1 MQSSTELTT
10 DSAERYRQL
19 VEAIT
24 DYAIYMLDADGHV
37 ANWNAG
43 AERIKGYL
51 ASDIIGEHFSLFY
64 TAEDRAA
71 GVPAQALR
79 IAALHGKFET
89 ESWRLR
95 KDGSRFWAH
104 VVIDPIP
111 DAEGNIVGY
120 AKITRDLTERKR
132 AQEALRE
139 SEDQFSRLVLSVTDY
154 AIYMLDPEGLVSSW
168 NAGAQRIKGYVP
180 DEIIGRHFSTFYTP
194 EDRET
199 GEPQHALETALRE
212 GRFAAE
218 GWRMRKGGER
228 FRASV
233 VIEAIRDDAGALIG
247 FAKITRDIT
256 EREQAQR
263 ALDDAR
269 EALAQAQKMEAIGQ
283 LTGGIAHDFNN
294 LLMAIG
300 SSLTLLRNRLPPDP
314 QSLRLLDNA
323 SQGVDRGATLTQ
335 RMLAFAR
342 RQELSVGRVHLA
354 ELLRNMTDLVQR
366 SIGPEWPI
374 TITIPMGLPAATAD
388 TNQLEMAILN
398 LVVNARDAM
407 PSGGAISI
415 TAALETVSADAIVD
429 LPAGQYVCLSVAD
442 KGQGMDAETLRKA
455 TEPFFTTKG
464 IGKGTGLGLPMVHG
478 FTQQIGGALTLES
491 EAGSGTT
498 ARLWLP
504 LAGAPAIK
512 PTSPLAN
519 PEPALQSLKVLA
531 VDDDPL
537 VLMNTVALLEDL
549 NHEVISASSGT
560 QALELFKQ
568 TTVDLVI
575 TDQAMPGLLGTELS
589 AAILELRPATPIII
603 ASGYGEGMD
612 LPPGRILRLSKPFQQ
627 SQLTR
632 VMREAMLAPDSAPAP
647 SSPA

>member
-1 MQSSTELTT
+1 MRSTMDLTT
-10 DSAERYRQL
+10 NSAERYRQL

-24 DYAIYMLDADGHV
+24 DYAIYMLDVDGHV

-43 AERIKGYL
+43 AQRIKGYD
-51 ASDIIGEHFSLFY
+51 ASDIIGQHFSLFY
-64 TAEDRAA
+64 TPEDRAA
-71 GVPAQALR
+71 GVPEQALR
-79 IAALHGKFET
+79 TAAQQGKFET

-111 DAEGNIVGY
+111 GADGEVIGY
-120 AKITRDLTERKR
+120 AKITRDLTERKL
-132 AQEALRE
+132 AQEALRK

-154 AIYMLDPEGLVSSW
+154 AIYMLDPDGLVSSW
-168 NAGAQRIKGYVP
+168 NAGAQRIKGYAP
-180 DEIIGRHFSTFYTP
+180 DEIIGKHFSTFYTP
-194 EDRET
+194 DDQQS
-199 GEPQHALETALRE
+199 GQPQQALATALRD

-218 GWRMRKGGER
+218 GWRMRKNGER
-228 FRASV
+228 FRANV
-233 VIEAIRDDAGALIG
+233 LIEAIRDEGGDLIG
-247 FAKITRDIT
+247 YAKITRDIT
-256 EREQAQR
+256 EREEAQR
-263 ALDDAR
+263 ALDDAKI
-269 EALAQAQKMEAIGQ
+269 ALAQAQKMEAIGQ

-300 SSLTLLRNRLPPDP
+300 SSLTLLRKRLPPDP

-342 RQELSVGRVHLA
+342 RQELSVGRVHLP

-374 TITIPMGLPAATAD
+374 TMTIPMGLPAATAD

-407 PSGGAISI
+407 PSGGEISI
-415 TAALETVSADAIVD
+415 AATRQTLGDDPSID
-429 LPAGQYVCLSVAD
+429 LPPGDYVCLSVRD
-442 KGQGMDAETLRKA
+442 HGHGMDAETLRKA

-491 EAGSGTT
+491 EAGAGTT

-504 LAGAPAIK
+504 LAGAPVITPAAE
-512 PTSPLAN
+512 PECA
-519 PEPALQSLKVLA
+519 EPALRHLTILA

-537 VLMNTVALLEDL
+537 VLMNTIALLEDL
-549 NHEVISASSGT
+549 DHEVIGASSGT
-560 QALELFKQ
+560 QALELFK
-568 TTVDLVI
+568 TTDVDLVI
-575 TDQAMPGLLGTELS
+575 TDQAMPGMLGTELS
-589 AAILELRPATPIII
+589 EAILALRPAMPIII
-603 ASGYGEGMD
+603 ASGYGEGM
-612 LPPGRILRLSKPFQQ
+612 LVPPGHILRLKKTFQQ

-632 VMREAMLAPDSAPAP
+632 VMH
-647 SSPA
+647 